1 MDFST
6 SVFLGIALA
15 MDCFVISIAIGLK
28 EGRFNFMTSLRTTIA
43 FGGFQALM
51 PIIGWY
57 GTMLIHD
64 YIVSYGPWVAFL
76 MLVFIGGKM
85 IIEALREEDKS
96 EEGSFDVSRWGVLL
110 YLAVAT
116 SIDALA
122 VGVSYGALGVDIME
136 PAVII
141 GIFSAFF
148 SVSGL
153 LLGSI
158 MGNVF
163 GNKAEIFGGVVLCL
177 LGIKTLLEN
186 IVI

>member
-1 MDFST
+1 
-6 SVFLGIALA
+6 
-15 MDCFVISIAIGLK
+15 
-28 EGRFNFMTSLRTTIA
+28 
-43 FGGFQALM
+43 
-51 PIIGWY
+51 
-57 GTMLIHD
+57 
-64 YIVSYGPWVAFL
+64 
-76 MLVFIGGKM
+76 M